1 MFVEIIHRQYRL
13 IPATVEDAD
22 VYVDLQLKCL
32 AQTYAGY
39 GDDGFMQRQYD
50 SRDELVEEFLDNV
63 SSAQS
68 RAFLAYDTS
77 ADFSHP
83 VGFGLSRLGP
93 LPWESEL
100 DFAQVPAGSRE
111 LVQLYTLEQ
120 AQGHGLGQAL
130 LDAVLISGEPAYLH
144 IVEGNAKAQRFYEK
158 NGFSHEG
165 FSLTCLGSWHNPEGQ
180 SMRVGRMFRGID
192 ITENHTSV

>member
-13 IPATVEDAD
+13 IPATVEDVD

-32 AQTYAGY
+32 EQTYAGY
-39 GDDGFMQRQYD
+39 GDEGFIHRQRD
-50 SRDELVEEFLDNV
+50 SRDELVEEFVDNV

-77 ADFSHP
+77 ADSLSP
-83 VGFGLSRLGP
+83 VGLGLSRLGP

-100 DFAQVPAGSRE
+100 DFVQVPAGSRE

-120 AQGHGLGQAL
+120 AHGQGLGQAL
-130 LDAVLISGEPAYLH
+130 FDAVLDSEEPAYLH

-165 FSLTCLGSWHNPEGQ
+165 FSLTCLGSWHNPDGP
-180 SMRVGRMFRGID
+180 SMRVGRMFRGI
-192 ITENHTSV
+192 TLTS